1 MGESIAHAVCWR
13 LLGICCPIRS
23 QAACHAPNLDP
34 STQVLINSYVREQMI
49 LNKDRGLRR
58 GGDAVI
64 GWKERLE
71 WLWRNVAS

>member
-49 LNKDRGLRR
+49 LSKTEGSGEEETHSLGGRKGLS
-58 GGDAVI
+58 GFG
-64 GWKERLE
+64 EM
-71 WLWRNVAS
+71 